1 MDPSQAEQQEEV
13 QPPEGDVPE
22 ELIENPSNTTHLDEN
37 PETRRVRDL
46 TEKGKGAFTEKR
58 DKFCQE
64 LEALWSDVESQLS
77 EVTTPPNKIQQI
89 LTAQDNLV
97 KACTNYRRLTDEY
110 LDFLKRTR
118 TLDSQKD
125 IDACN
130 LTLDIRLSKVDHA
143 LETLHEHRLDLTK
156 AKSTKTKTSKSK
168 KTSHSGSS
176 NVSDMSSLAR
186 RKRAKAEAA
195 KSKIAFVEQHA
206 LILQQEA
213 MLEEQALFRQ
223 TEMEQGAA
231 RKKAE
236 MEQEATRKKAEMEH
250 EAEQEAIRRKAQI
263 KQEAARVS
271 REKTE
276 LKAKLNLLEAQKE
289 AAAAEAEARILE
301 YDDSQALDDL
311 PKETEDPLQRVQD
324 FVNKHPEPTAIQEA
338 TAPQQKKQ
346 TSVKYELSHEAPD
359 FVPSVALNL
368 PSQTPAVS
376 PTHAKSPEV
385 NVFPDLG
392 TITGIGKQ
400 GVSEQIP
407 VAYQKLGVSE
417 EILAEHQKQGV
428 AEEIPVAHQQ
438 QINPTSEITRF
449 LLRKDLLFSRLTS
462 FNDRA
467 ESFHTWKASFKNV
480 TDELQVSDSEQI
492 DLLIKWL
499 GPESAKHAISIR
511 ASNANNPTKG
521 IQRLWKR
528 LDERYGA
535 PEMLEASLTS
545 KLAKFP
551 TLTNK
556 DNARLYELS
565 DILSE
570 IEYHKENPKL
580 GCLLA
585 YFDSPS
591 GINPVIEKLPYG
603 LQEKWITRA
612 SRYKSNHGVAFP
624 PFTELSA
631 FISEI
636 SRIKNDPGFIFGSKV
651 TPNTKGAAP
660 RFTSYP
666 KTKVGTHKTAVEQ
679 QSGDASKQGLCI
691 LHNTKHSLNEC
702 RAFRAKSIEERKG
715 LLKQNNVCYKCCDST
730 THRSREC
737 NARISCK
744 ECGSKQHT
752 TALHITKPQQPAS
765 SHSSPPKQA
774 YGGEPTE
781 SAETKS
787 TSVNSTCTE
796 ICKDIYSG
804 KSCAKILPVNVYYKD
819 NQDKVIRM
827 YAIIDDQSNRSLASP
842 EFFNL
847 FDVRDKP
854 ENYTLS
860 TCSGR
865 VVTSGKRGRG
875 FVMESINGNDK
886 FDLPVLI
893 ECDHIPNNRDEI
905 PTPEVAMHHPH
916 LKELRGSIPPI
927 EENCQILLLI
937 GRDLIEAHHVL
948 DQRIG
953 PPRTPYA
960 QQLKLGW
967 VVIGETCINKQHVP
981 LELNVKITNIL
992 PTGQPSTFQPCTS
1005 KFDIRE
1011 NYTDP
1016 VKKDLQ
1022 SPLFEKTRDDD
1033 KPGMSFEDKMFMKQ
1047 MDNEFVR
1054 DSEGSWVAPLPFR
1067 VPRQSLP
1074 SNRQQ
1079 ALHRANMLDASLNRN
1094 LVKREHFL
1102 TFMSKILDNNHA
1114 ELAPPLDEH
1123 EECWYLPLFGVYHPK
1138 KPDQIRGVFDSSAK
1152 CNGVSLNSVLLTG
1165 PDLTNDL
1172 LGVLLRFRKEMVAVT
1187 ADVQHMFHCFV
1198 VRKDHRNYL
1207 RFLWHKNNDLQEN
1220 LVEFRMRVHVF
1231 GNSPSPAVA
1240 TLGLRKAAQ
1249 ASEQEF
1255 GSHVTSFVTRD
1266 FYVDDGLTSCPTKE
1280 EAVKLM
1286 KDTQQ
1291 ALAKYGNLRLHKF
1304 ASNCAEVISAFHASD
1319 LASNLKDLDL
1329 ESDSK
1334 PLQRS
1339 LGLSWDVNTDNF
1351 LFQLS
1356 SENKPITRRGILS
1369 TINSLYDPLG
1379 FLAPVIIQGK
1389 LLLRK
1394 IVSETVDWDQPLSD
1408 ERAAEWKSWR
1418 DTLIA
1423 IETLRI
1429 PRTYVPYLSKTATK
1443 ELHVFSDASEKA
1455 IAAVAYLRT
1464 TDSSDEPN
1472 IGFILG
1478 KAKVAPTSGH
1488 TIPRLELSAA
1498 VLAVEITQTVMDN
1511 LDLHIDTVKFYTD
1524 SKVVLGYISNE
1535 TRRFFI
1541 YVANRVEKIRKFS
1554 SPSQWNYVPTNR
1566 NPADSGTRSVPAHE
1580 IHSSEWLLGPKQLLS
1595 SEQKNSEDIY
1605 QLIDPEEDG
1614 EIRAT
1619 VNVAK
1624 TFATS
1629 EHKGIGTDRFNRF
1642 SNWTSLVRAIAFLE
1656 RFSRL
1661 HGSKQASSVTSF
1673 DSFSNAENFILIS
1686 AQHEV
1691 YGDEI
1696 DCIKRQEQINKRS
1709 PIANLNPFLDEKGL
1723 LRVGGRI
1730 VKSDLNFREKKPL
1743 IVPGRHHIATL
1754 LVRHYHDKIK
1764 HQGRHFTDGAI
1775 RSAGFWIVGAKR
1787 LISSIIHKCVTCRK
1801 LRGKTE
1807 YQIMSDL
1814 PEDRLEPSPPFTNVG
1829 IDTFGPWTIVSRKT
1843 RGGYAN
1849 SKRWAILFTCL
1860 VTRAIHIELIEEMSS
1875 SAFINAVRRFAAI
1888 RGQVKIFRS
1897 DRGTNFIGAIDDLKI
1912 DSINVED
1919 GPFKNFL
1926 YNSGTTWIFNPPHSS
1941 HMGGAWERMIGIAR
1955 RILDSMLLNAAGRSL
1970 THDVLNTLM
1979 AEVSAIVNSRPLV
1992 PVSTD
1997 PENPLIL
2004 TPAML
2009 LTQKTDY
2016 IFTSDQLGEFD
2027 RQDLCLAEW
2036 RRVQALASVFWSRW
2050 RKEYLPLLQ
2059 PRRKWTDD
2067 RRDLIKGDVILLKD
2081 KNLCRT
2087 QWPIGVI
2094 VNSFKSSDE
2103 HVRKAEVRIIVNGK
2117 ATIYTRP
2124 IVDMILLIEN
2134 DCI

>member
-1 MDPSQAEQQEEV
+1 
-13 QPPEGDVPE
+13 
-22 ELIENPSNTTHLDEN
+22 
-37 PETRRVRDL
+37 
-46 TEKGKGAFTEKR
+46 
-58 DKFCQE
+58 
-64 LEALWSDVESQLS
+64 
-77 EVTTPPNKIQQI
+77 
-89 LTAQDNLV
+89 
-97 KACTNYRRLTDEY
+97 
-110 LDFLKRTR
+110 
-118 TLDSQKD
+118 
-125 IDACN
+125 
-130 LTLDIRLSKVDHA
+130 
-143 LETLHEHRLDLTK
+143 
-156 AKSTKTKTSKSK
+156 
-168 KTSHSGSS
+168 
-176 NVSDMSSLAR
+176 
-186 RKRAKAEAA
+186 
-195 KSKIAFVEQHA
+195 
-206 LILQQEA
+206 
-213 MLEEQALFRQ
+213 
-223 TEMEQGAA
+223 MEQEAA

-236 MEQEATRKKAEMEH
+236 MEQEATLKKAEMEREATLKKAEMEQEATLKKAEMEREATLKKANMEH

-271 REKTE
+271 REKAE
-276 LKAKLNLLEAQKE
+276 LKAKLNLLEARRE

-301 YDDSQALDDL
+301 YDDSQAFSDL
-311 PKETEDPLQRVQD
+311 PNEKEDPLQRVQD
-324 FVNKHPEPTAIQEA
+324 FVNKLPVSTALKEV
-338 TAPQQKKQ
+338 TGPQKKKQ
-346 TSVKYELSHEAPD
+346 IPVHIELSHEAPA

-368 PSQTPAVS
+368 LSQTSAVLPS
-376 PTHAKSPEV
+376 DTKSPEV
-385 NVFPDLG
+385 TSIPDLG
-392 TITGIGKQ
+392 LVTGI
-400 GVSEQIP
+400 
-407 VAYQKLGVSE
+407 QKLGLSDKIPAEHQTQGVKEAIPVLRTKQDVIE
-417 EILAEHQKQGV
+417 EIPVSHQKQG
-428 AEEIPVAHQQ
+428 
-438 QINPTSEITRF
+438 
-449 LLRKDLLFSRLTS
+449 
-462 FNDRA
+462 
-467 ESFHTWKASFKNV
+467 
-480 TDELQVSDSEQI
+480 
-492 DLLIKWL
+492 
-499 GPESAKHAISIR
+499 
-511 ASNANNPTKG
+511 
-521 IQRLWKR
+521 
-528 LDERYGA
+528 
-535 PEMLEASLTS
+535 
-545 KLAKFP
+545 
-551 TLTNK
+551 
-556 DNARLYELS
+556 
-565 DILSE
+565 
-570 IEYHKENPKL
+570 
-580 GCLLA
+580 
-585 YFDSPS
+585 
-591 GINPVIEKLPYG
+591 
-603 LQEKWITRA
+603 EKWITRA
-612 SRYKSNHGVAFP
+612 SRYKSNHGAAFP

-715 LLKQNNVCYKCCDST
+715 LLKENNVCYKCCDST
-730 THRSREC
+730 KHRSREC
-737 NARISCK
+737 NVRISCK

-752 TALHITKPQQPAS
+752 TALHITRPQQPVS
-765 SHSSPPKQA
+765 SQSSSPKQA

-787 TSVNSTCTE
+787 TSVNSICTE
-796 ICKDIYSG
+796 ICKDTYSG
-804 KSCAKILPVNVYYKD
+804 KSCAKILPVNVYHKD
-819 NQDKVIRM
+819 NQYKVIRM

-847 FDVRDKP
+847 FDVKDKP

-860 TCSGR
+860 TCSGK

-893 ECDHIPNNRDEI
+893 ECDHVPNNRDEI
-905 PTPEVAMHHPH
+905 PTPEVTMHHPH
-916 LKELRGSIPPI
+916 LRELRASIPPI

-1022 SPLFEKTRDDD
+1022 SPLFEKTKDDD
-1033 KPGMSFEDKMFMKQ
+1033 KPGMSYEDKMFMKQ

-1067 VPRQSLP
+1067 VPRQPLP
-1074 SNRQQ
+1074 SNKPQ

-1094 LVKREHFL
+1094 PVKREHFL

-1114 ELAPPLDEH
+1114 ELAPPLGEH

-1304 ASNCAEVISAFHASD
+1304 ASNCAEVMSAFHASD

-1329 ESDSK
+1329 ECDSK

-1379 FLAPVIIQGK
+1379 FLAPVIIKGK

-1408 ERAAEWKSWR
+1408 DTAAEWKSWR
-1418 DTLIA
+1418 DTLNA

-1455 IAAVAYLRT
+1455 IAAVAFLRT
-1464 TDSSDEPN
+1464 TDSSGEPN

-1498 VLAVEITQTVMDN
+1498 VLAVEITQTIVDN
-1511 LDLHIDTVKFYTD
+1511 LD
-1524 SKVVLGYISNE
+1524 
-1535 TRRFFI
+1535 
-1541 YVANRVEKIRKFS
+1541 
-1554 SPSQWNYVPTNR
+1554 
-1566 NPADSGTRSVPAHE
+1566 
-1580 IHSSEWLLGPKQLLS
+1580 
-1595 SEQKNSEDIY
+1595 
-1605 QLIDPEEDG
+1605 
-1614 EIRAT
+1614 
-1619 VNVAK
+1619 
-1624 TFATS
+1624 
-1629 EHKGIGTDRFNRF
+1629 
-1642 SNWTSLVRAIAFLE
+1642 
-1656 RFSRL
+1656 
-1661 HGSKQASSVTSF
+1661 
-1673 DSFSNAENFILIS
+1673 
-1686 AQHEV
+1686 
-1691 YGDEI
+1691 
-1696 DCIKRQEQINKRS
+1696 
-1709 PIANLNPFLDEKGL
+1709 
-1723 LRVGGRI
+1723 
-1730 VKSDLNFREKKPL
+1730 
-1743 IVPGRHHIATL
+1743 
-1754 LVRHYHDKIK
+1754 
-1764 HQGRHFTDGAI
+1764 
-1775 RSAGFWIVGAKR
+1775 
-1787 LISSIIHKCVTCRK
+1787 
-1801 LRGKTE
+1801 
-1807 YQIMSDL
+1807 
-1814 PEDRLEPSPPFTNVG
+1814 
-1829 IDTFGPWTIVSRKT
+1829 
-1843 RGGYAN
+1843 
-1849 SKRWAILFTCL
+1849 
-1860 VTRAIHIELIEEMSS
+1860 
-1875 SAFINAVRRFAAI
+1875 
-1888 RGQVKIFRS
+1888 
-1897 DRGTNFIGAIDDLKI
+1897 
-1912 DSINVED
+1912 
-1919 GPFKNFL
+1919 
-1926 YNSGTTWIFNPPHSS
+1926 
-1941 HMGGAWERMIGIAR
+1941 
-1955 RILDSMLLNAAGRSL
+1955 
-1970 THDVLNTLM
+1970 
-1979 AEVSAIVNSRPLV
+1979 
-1992 PVSTD
+1992 
-1997 PENPLIL
+1997 
-2004 TPAML
+2004 
-2009 LTQKTDY
+2009 
-2016 IFTSDQLGEFD
+2016 
-2027 RQDLCLAEW
+2027 
-2036 RRVQALASVFWSRW
+2036 
-2050 RKEYLPLLQ
+2050 
-2059 PRRKWTDD
+2059 
-2067 RRDLIKGDVILLKD
+2067 
-2081 KNLCRT
+2081 
-2087 QWPIGVI
+2087 
-2094 VNSFKSSDE
+2094 
-2103 HVRKAEVRIIVNGK
+2103 
-2117 ATIYTRP
+2117 
-2124 IVDMILLIEN
+2124 
-2134 DCI
+2134 